1 VHLVN
6 RLLGSILLFVLVL
19 IPAAA
24 QTAQR
29 TNCGGARYVDSNGH
43 VWEADYG
50 FSGGTAG
57 GTEGYVPQPT
67 IKGTND
73 PTLYKSNRYNQNANS
88 HIVYNFKE
96 PNGTYH
102 VNLYFAETYEPLQ
115 FTGGRVFNVKMQGAT
130 VFSNVDV
137 FGEAGANAALIK
149 GADVTVTNGEV
160 TIEFDNVVQAAII
173 NAIEVLPGTSGP
185 QVSLSFKYP
194 DGTAV
199 TGKLA
204 YSVSSSALSFS
215 GTEPLVNGQFNC
227 ALLANPSALGIS
239 AQFTIK
245 VTLSDNAGNL
255 LWNFTIAMNPS
266 QINLATVQDSTMT
279 VVVQKVASS
288 GGS

>member
-1 VHLVN
+1 MHLVN
-6 RLLGSILLFVLVL
+6 RLLGFIFLFVLVL

-29 TNCGGARYVDSNGH
+29 THCGGPRYVDSNGH

-50 FSGGTAG
+50 FTGGTTGHMPAA
-57 GTEGYVPQPT
+57 

-73 PTLYKSNRYNQNANS
+73 PLLYEYSRYNQNASS

-102 VNLYFAETYEPLQ
+102 VNLHFAETYEPLQ
-115 FTGGRVFNVKMQGAT
+115 FTGGRVFNVKMQGT
-130 VFSNVDV
+130 TIFSNVDV
-137 FGEAGANAALIK
+137 FAEAGANAALIK

-160 TIEFDNVVQAAII
+160 TIEFDDVVQAAII

-199 TGKLA
+199 AGKMA
-204 YSVSSSALSFS
+204 YTVSSSALSFS

-245 VTLSDNAGNL
+245 VTLSDNSGNL

-266 QINLATVQDSTMT
+266 QINLATVQDSTLT
-279 VVVQKVASS
+279 VVVQKVSS
-288 GGS
+288 GD